1 MTEYNGMIR
10 EFFYLYS
17 RRILFIQEVNQ
28 LAASADQHAHRPM
41 FWYPKVY
48 RHSDSKF
55 IYLDT
60 LEADQPGVYKE
71 AQNLLSQALSEDKIA
86 YDLSSL
92 QALMQREEAKED
104 QFLNEHFGV
113 SSTSP
118 RQDAERISAFNK
130 IYQMESVF
138 ARNIEKI
145 KAVAEGSK
153 QGKIDITQV
162 FRSYLEQE
170 FNKYTAETSLD
181 DLSDEGIKEVVKKA
195 LHRAYNSRDDRMMD
209 EETAT
214 RSYQELVQVIDAMSA
229 QDPLIQDVFD
239 LYFGTTIDQIKLALT
254 EDKTTKSGK
263 QLTNAQKAIK
273 QGKTLH
279 GNLLEI
285 TSAFIANYLQ
295 SNVNG
300 PNIQW
305 TGQGKQKADL
315 AQIIGSF
322 EAELPTSE
330 ATIDGSI
337 REQMVNKMEKFYDN
351 LKEEKGYIVE
361 ISAKNY
367 DLATPYFKDGGFAAQ
382 GATTIENFERT
393 MNAFGYDQDR
403 VDALVYALINI
414 GPDTLTNDN
423 VEICRQIST
432 LIGYF
437 LFDDINMDLGGNV
450 KGIHLFNLGGVYVPL
465 SAFLKKAYQSI
476 KTYQGSPSTYVKV
489 SYNPQ
494 STNYQKQEQL
504 EYSHWAKQVDIKKKQ
519 SGLSIHFFQDFTQ
532 YIASLF

>member
-1 MTEYNGMIR
+1 
-10 EFFYLYS
+10 
-17 RRILFIQEVNQ
+17 
-28 LAASADQHAHRPM
+28 M

-48 RHSDSKF
+48 RHSDSAF

-60 LEADQPGVYKE
+60 LEADQPGVYRE
-71 AQNLLSQALSEDKIA
+71 AQNLLAQALSEDKIA
-86 YDLSSL
+86 YDLSNL
-92 QALMQREEAKED
+92 QSLMQREEAKED

-118 RQDAERISAFNK
+118 RQDAERIQAFSK
-130 IYQMESVF
+130 LYQMESVF

-153 QGKIDITQV
+153 QGKIDITSV

-170 FNKYTAETSLD
+170 FNEYTKNTPPEALTEV
-181 DLSDEGIKEVVKKA
+181 GIKEEVVKKA
-195 LHRAYNSRDDRMMD
+195 LIRAYNSRDDRMMH

-214 RSYQELVQVIDAMSA
+214 RSYQELVQVVESMTA

-239 LYFGTTIDQIKLALT
+239 LYFGSTIDQIKLALT
-254 EDKTTKSGK
+254 QDKTTKSGK
-263 QLTNAQKAIK
+263 QLTDAQKAIK

-285 TSAFIANYLQ
+285 SSAFIANYLRQ
-295 SNVNG
+295 NVKGSNV
-300 PNIQW
+300 QW
-305 TGQGKQKADL
+305 TGEGKQKADL
-315 AQIIGSF
+315 AEIIGSF
-322 EAELPTSE
+322 QAELPTSDPL
-330 ATIDGSI
+330 IDGSI

-351 LKEEKGYIVE
+351 LKEERGYIVE

-393 MNAFGYDQDR
+393 MSAFGYDQDR

-423 VEICRQIST
+423 TEICRQIST

-437 LFDDINMDLGGNV
+437 LFDDINLDLKGNV
-450 KGIHLFNLGGVYVPL
+450 KGIHLFNLGGIYVPL
-465 SAFLKKAYQSI
+465 SSFLKKAYQSI

-519 SGLSIHFFQDFTQ
+519 GGLSIHFFQDFTQ
-532 YIASLF
+532 YIANLF